1 MVGMEIRLVII
12 VAGMTIAS
20 LASAATAVMF
30 DVDDK
35 GKRAVKVA
43 YIENDKVLL
52 SDPDGV
58 PYTEVL
64 YEHDTDRFVIINHK
78 DKSWLILNRAKVDS
92 MSAQA
97 EGIRSAI
104 TANLSP
110 DQQEQLAGMLTN
122 MGMEGFSAKQPS
134 PGKEYINTTEMRAI
148 NGFRCSVFRVMKGS
162 QLDTE
167 MCVVTGD
174 LPGMPAAD
182 YQTLKAMYVLSD
194 YIVNKADGLPVEI
207 GATLPDLG
215 GGKIGGLPVSVT
227 DIDDAVTVTLR
238 KLTQETIDPVRLSVP
253 SGYEETALPGL

>member
-1 MVGMEIRLVII
+1 MFKTQIRILV
-12 VAGMTIAS
+12 VLAGIT
-20 LASAATAVMF
+20 AATMTNAATVVMF

-35 GKRAVKVA
+35 GKRAVKAA
-43 YIENDKVLL
+43 YIENNKVLL

-58 PYTEVL
+58 PHTDVL
-64 YEHDTDRFVIINHK
+64 YEHENDRFVIINHK
-78 DKSWLILNRAKVDS
+78 EKSWFALNRAKVDN

-97 EGIRSAI
+97 EGIRSTI

-134 PGKEYINTTEMRAI
+134 PGKEYINTSEMRAI
-148 NGFRCSVFRVMKGS
+148 NGFRCSVFRVMKGG

-167 MCVVTGD
+167 MCVATGD

-215 GGKIGGLPVSVT
+215 GGKIGGLPVRVS

-238 KLTQETIDPVRLSVP
+238 KVTQETIDPVRLSVP